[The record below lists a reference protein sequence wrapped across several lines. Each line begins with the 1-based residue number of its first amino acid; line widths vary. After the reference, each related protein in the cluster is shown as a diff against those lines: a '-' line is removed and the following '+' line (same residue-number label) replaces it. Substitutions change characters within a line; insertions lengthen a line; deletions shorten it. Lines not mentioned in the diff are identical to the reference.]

1 MLITTPNASRSHW
14 NLQNQ
19 HAQSSKIPK
28 MKWRKFRTR
37 ISILVSYYNHWIFS
51 WKVLRSRII
60 FSCNT
65 KYHTD
70 YHFHLG
76 DGGQIEN
83 IVLVQPQSVKL
94 KIRPGSSQGVKFKIG
109 QSPEYPLD
117 LYFLLDLSW
126 SMENTT
132 KTVAEKGLCLTI
144 KKKFNDDL

>member
-1 MLITTPNASRSHW
+1 MLTTTPNASRSHW
-14 NLQNQ
+14 NLPNPN
-19 HAQSSKIPK
+19 AQSSKIPK

-37 ISILVSYYNHWIFS
+37 ISILVSYYNHSTFS
-51 WKVLRSRII
+51 WKV
-60 FSCNT
+60 FSCHT
-65 KYHTD
+65 KYHID
-70 YHFHLG
+70 SHFHLG

-132 KTVAEKGLCLTI
+132 KTVAEKGLCLNI
-144 KKKFNDDL
+144 KMNLMMIFSII

>member
-1 MLITTPNASRSHW
+1 MNIRLKVAYRP
-14 NLQNQ
+14 
-19 HAQSSKIPK
+19 
-28 MKWRKFRTR
+28 
-37 ISILVSYYNHWIFS
+37 ISL
-51 WKVLRSRII
+51 
-60 FSCNT
+60 CNT
-65 KYHTD
+65 KYYID
-70 YHFHLG
+70 SHFHLG

-83 IVLVQPQSVKL
+83 IVLVQPQHVKL

-144 KKKFNDDL
+144 KINLIIILYRLLHIPSTLKLF

>member
-1 MLITTPNASRSHW
+1 MIIEHSVERCLRP
-14 NLQNQ
+14 
-19 HAQSSKIPK
+19 
-28 MKWRKFRTR
+28 
-37 ISILVSYYNHWIFS
+37 IF
-51 WKVLRSRII
+51 L
-60 FSCNT
+60 CHT
-65 KYHTD
+65 KYHID
-70 YHFHLG
+70 SHFHLG

-132 KTVAEKGLCLTI
+132 KTVAEKGLCLNI
-144 KKKFNDDL
+144 KISSIMML

>member
-1 MLITTPNASRSHW
+1 MNIRFKGT
-14 NLQNQ
+14 
-19 HAQSSKIPK
+19 
-28 MKWRKFRTR
+28 
-37 ISILVSYYNHWIFS
+37 YIF
-51 WKVLRSRII
+51 LY
-60 FSCNT
+60 NT
-65 KYHTD
+65 KYHID
-70 YHFHLG
+70 SHFHLG

-144 KKKFNDDL
+144 KISSMMIFFA